1 MMKFSKKLCVLFTLG
16 VLLAQAAQAN
26 ISIGNS
32 RIVFHEQNSSQSVDI
47 NNSSKNQTYLI
58 NVGIS
63 DTVDAKSSSSAFM
76 PTPVL
81 FRIEPDSTNT
91 VRILKKAQVLPND
104 RESVFYFN
112 VMAIP
117 TGKAIDANAN
127 SNLGGTLQ
135 VATGNTI
142 KLFYR
147 PDNLPMTQKEAM
159 GKLEFSRVGNGVKVN
174 NPTPYFISL
183 KKLVINGHTVKMDV
197 IKGTS
202 MIAPFA
208 ANTYPVSAVQG
219 STKWTAIN
227 DFGAGET
234 FDGVVK

>member
-1 MMKFSKKLCVLFTLG
+1 MKFYQKLGLALTLSALF
-16 VLLAQAAQAN
+16 VHPALAS
-26 ISIGNS
+26 ISVGTS
-32 RIVFHEQNSSQSVDI
+32 RIIFHQDNNSQSVDI
-47 NNSSKNQTYLI
+47 NNSSKHQTYLI

-63 DTVDAKSSSSAFM
+63 DTVNAKSTSSAFM
-76 PTPVL
+76 PTPAL

-91 VRILKKAQVLPND
+91 VRILKKGQTLPGD

-112 VMAIP
+112 TMAVP
-117 TGKAIDANAN
+117 TSKASEGNT
-127 SNLGGTLQ
+127 SNHLGGTLQ
-135 VATGNTI
+135 VATGNTV

-159 GKLEFSRVGNGVKVN
+159 GKLQFVREGNSVRVS

-183 KKLVINGHTVKMDV
+183 KNLTINGHTVRLNV

-202 MIAPFA
+202 MIAPYA
-208 ANTYPVSAVQG
+208 AISYPVPAGQG
-219 STKWTAIN
+219 PTKWTAIN

-234 FDGVVK
+234 FNGAVK